1 MLPFKIKLLVLKIRK
16 ATRFY
21 ECHIIFYT
29 VFLCMYWKHFY
40 CHRITTIRIVNYIH
54 IYIRFHR
61 WVVGG
66 DSRNGGVFGTHTD
79 PATSCRHLLNFH
91 NFDFHIYMTP
101 LYSRRTLI

>member
-1 MLPFKIKLLVLKIRK
+1 MPYHFLYGVFMYVLETLLLPPNND
-16 ATRFY
+16 
-21 ECHIIFYT
+21 YT
-29 VFLCMYWKHFY
+29 YSRLYTY
-40 CHRITTIRIVNYIH
+40 